1 MPKARLFQRPDDPDE
16 LGVWSVEVIDRF
28 GDGECEL
35 TILWPVLGGPRAGN
49 MPS

>member
-16 LGVWSVEVIDRF
+16 PGVWSVEVIDRF

-35 TILWPVLGGPRAGN
+35 TIFYGPYSEARAR
-49 MPS
+49 